1 MISLVPHR
9 MWIPGIASCRIRA
22 KLEYFER
29 TRRYSMPNSVIEL
42 YDKFVYSPNP
52 LVKSDRANKFNMI

>member
-1 MISLVPHR
+1 
-9 MWIPGIASCRIRA
+9 
-22 KLEYFER
+22 
-29 TRRYSMPNSVIEL
+29 MPNSVIEL